1 MSLKPLKGK
10 LQVGSA
16 YYENVKNV
24 QVNFNINE
32 EVDYVT
38 FTVKES
44 DGQQINLNDEIV
56 LYYDTEDGTTK
67 KFTGQ
72 IISKRIQ
79 PVTADYREYVFEA
92 LDYTKI
98 FSNRFVA
105 EAYFNKEASEIIKDI
120 IDKYCSEV
128 TYNNVQSTSLTL
140 PEYVIPYRKITDVIN
155 DLAKIVNYVWWVD
168 KNKDLHFKPK
178 TSGSPEFTLGKNEV
192 LDVVKYEVSLHG
204 VKNKIYVIGGKI
216 QKVDQSAETEYSSE
230 TVESEFK
237 AVKFKPTQPNLSQ
250 IAVKVEK
257 VGSPEDALVVE
268 IREDLDGQPKGAT
281 LKAINY
287 PPTYVGAKD
296 FYKAVVDVEVDTER
310 YYWIVLR
317 KVGDASNTYRW
328 YRDNETSGTHA
339 VSSDGVTW
347 TVTNNSWRF
356 LFQTYYGTPVIAE
369 ASDTPSITQYGLR
382 EDVYQD
388 HSIVSFETAQQVA
401 EGLVKK
407 LKSPLE
413 LVRLKVT
420 TDHDYYVGQ
429 VVALDYPGLT
439 SGNFVVTKVI
449 APLKPGKESHSLEI
463 VLVSQ
468 SGSPSP
474 GSLESLVAEILSDIR
489 REKVRQA
496 GVMAATVVDTIKSL
510 SDSFSL
516 SESLTATMQDS
527 GTFKVGSAKVGFATC
542 G

>member
-10 LQVGSA
+10 LQVGST
-16 YYENVKNV
+16 YYDDAKNV
-24 QVNFNINE
+24 EVNFNINQ

-44 DGQQINLNDEIV
+44 DGQQIDLNDEIV

-67 KFTGQ
+67 KFMGQ

-98 FSNRFVA
+98 FSNRLVA
-105 EAYFNKEASEIIKDI
+105 EAYFNKEVSEIIKDVL
-120 IDKYCSEV
+120 DKYCSEV
-128 TYNNVQSTSLTL
+128 TYNNVQSTSFTL
-140 PEYVIPYRKITDVIN
+140 PEYAIPYRKITDIIN

-178 TSGSPEFTLGKNEV
+178 TSGSPEFTLGKKEV
-192 LDVVKYEVSLHG
+192 LEVVKYEVSLHG

-230 TVESEFK
+230 TVDSEFK

-250 IAVKVEK
+250 IAIKVEK
-257 VGSPEDALVVE
+257 VGSPEDSLVVE

-296 FYKAVVDVEVDTER
+296 FYKAVVDLEVDTER

-317 KVGDASNTYRW
+317 KVGDAANTYRW
-328 YRDNETSGTHA
+328 YRDNESSGSHA

-369 ASDTPSITQYGLR
+369 ASDYPSITEYGLR

-429 VVALDYPGLT
+429 IVALDYPGLT

-449 APLKPGKESHSLEI
+449 APLKPGKQSHSLEI

-474 GSLESLVAEILSDIR
+474 GSLESLVAEILSEIR
-489 REKVRQA
+489 REKIRQA
-496 GVMAATVVDTIKSL
+496 GVMTTTVVDTIKSL

-516 SESLTATMQDS
+516 SESLTATQQDS

>member
-38 FTVKES
+38 FTVKEPV
-44 DGQQINLNDEIV
+44 GQQINLNDEIV

-230 TVESEFK
+230 TIESEFK

>member
-10 LQVGSA
+10 LQVGST
-16 YYENVKNV
+16 YYDDVKNV
-24 QVNFNINE
+24 EVTFNINQ

-38 FTVKES
+38 FTMRES
-44 DGQQINLNDEIV
+44 DGQQIDLNDEIV

-79 PVTADYREYVFEA
+79 PVTSDYREYVFEA

-105 EAYFNKEASEIIKDI
+105 EAYFNKEVSEIIKDI
-120 IDKYCSEV
+120 LDKYCSEV

-155 DLAKIVNYVWWVD
+155 DLAKIVNYVWYVD

-178 TSGSPEFTLGKNEV
+178 TSGSPEFTLDKDEI
-192 LDVVKYEVSLHG
+192 LEVVKYEVSLHG

-216 QKVDQSAETEYSSE
+216 QKVDQSAEAEYSSE

-237 AVKFKPTQPNLSQ
+237 AVKFKPTQPSLSQ
-250 IAVKVEK
+250 IAIKVEK

-281 LKAINY
+281 LKAVNY

-296 FYKAVVDVEVDTER
+296 FYKAVVDLEVDTER

-328 YRDNETSGTHA
+328 YRDNESSGSHA
-339 VSSDGVTW
+339 VSSDGETW

-356 LFQTYYGTPVIAE
+356 LFQTYYGTPIIAE
-369 ASDTPSITQYGLR
+369 ASDYPSITEYGLR

-474 GSLESLVAEILSDIR
+474 GSLESLVAEILSEIR
-489 REKVRQA
+489 REKIQQA

-516 SESLTATMQDS
+516 SESLTVTQQDS

>member
-38 FTVKES
+38 FTVKEPV
-44 DGQQINLNDEIV
+44 GQQINLNDEIV